1 MRSRTFFS
9 LAVVASSAALC
20 LAPNPAEAST
30 SQVTVNGTTY
40 DVTTF
45 TGTYNANNAKFNTLA
60 NNGLMPWWGNESL
73 AEQFAAAVGT
83 SLGTPVAGAFGPSFA
98 HKIEN
103 PGFAVYA
110 TGEVFSPPNSV
121 FNYAFTINET
131 GTYATATLA
140 PPPAGVPGPLPL
152 FGAAAAFGMSRRL
165 RRRIQLG
172 G

>member
-1 MRSRTFFS
+1 MRFMKLFS
-9 LAVVASSAALC
+9 ITVAASCALC
-20 LAPNPAEAST
+20 LAPNSAEAVS
-30 SQVTVNGTTY
+30 VTVNGTTY

-45 TGTYNANNAKFNTLA
+45 SGTYNANIAKFNTLA

-73 AEQFAAAVGT
+73 AEQFAAAVGA
-83 SLGTPVAGAFGPSFA
+83 SLGTPIFSSYGPNFA
-98 HKIEN
+98 HSIEDV
-103 PGFAVYA
+103 GFAVYVK
-110 TGEVFSPPNSV
+110 GEVFNPANSSV
-121 FNYAFTINET
+121 TNHSFTTNES

-165 RRRIQLG
+165 RRKIQLG